1 MTAATIASDQDQLAF
16 HPHFDVYAALG
27 AALVIYEYAVRTLAP
42 RYAPPGVPAVTRGQR
57 ASFYLGIAALLAV
70 SVWPVHDIAEQR
82 LFSVHMV
89 EHMVMWMVAPPLILK
104 GLPAWLLRA
113 VLEPIMPLVRIATR
127 PLVALVVINTVI
139 AALHVPVVVELMS
152 TNDLLHLLDHTV
164 LIAASFLMWW
174 PVLDPIPE
182 MATLAPFGKMGY
194 LFLQSL
200 VPTIPASFLTLGSE
214 PLYGIYETF
223 PRLWGIDAMTDQVV
237 AGLIMK
243 IGGGLILWAVIAWVF
258 FSWAAQEQRSEPPPL
273 VVPR

>member
-1 MTAATIASDQDQLAF
+1 
-16 HPHFDVYAALG
+16 
-27 AALVIYEYAVRTLAP
+27 
-42 RYAPPGVPAVTRGQR
+42 
-57 ASFYLGIAALLAV
+57 
-70 SVWPVHDIAEQR
+70 
-82 LFSVHMV
+82 MV

-273 VVPR
+273 VVPRSEIGIADAGQIHQRQPRTEQDKRANTQATDIG